1 MKEKPVLVIG
11 CGNPARGDDGLA
23 PAFLERLDQ
32 LRLPGVETRYQYQL
46 CVEDAMDMTGYGQ
59 VVYVDAS
66 LDAPPPFNFSPLPDD
81 AEMHLDTH
89 SISPAALTYLARTLF
104 GATAGAYI
112 LAIRGYRFDP
122 FTETISEKAMHNL
135 CEAIGFFA
143 ERRISDQGVRS
154 LRSRDLTP

>member
-1 MKEKPVLVIG
+1 
-11 CGNPARGDDGLA
+11 
-23 PAFLERLDQ
+23 
-32 LRLPGVETRYQYQL
+32 
-46 CVEDAMDMTGYGQ
+46 

-66 LDAPPPFNFSPLPDD
+66 LDAPPPFDFSPLLDD

-89 SISPAALTYLARTLF
+89 SVSPAALTYLARTLF

-135 CEAIGFFA
+135 CEAISFFE
-143 ERRISDQGVRS
+143 ERRIGDQGAKDQGVRP
-154 LRSRDLTP
+154 LDPAQL